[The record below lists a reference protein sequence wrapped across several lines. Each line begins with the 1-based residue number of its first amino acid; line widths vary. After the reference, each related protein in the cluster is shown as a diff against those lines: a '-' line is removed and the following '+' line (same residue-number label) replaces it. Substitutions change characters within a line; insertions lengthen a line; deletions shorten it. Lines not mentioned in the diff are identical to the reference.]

1 MNDVYSDIPL
11 KTSTHTNIRLLRLY
25 NPHKDQ
31 AQRYGVACKL
41 EVFPASTHI
50 PYTAV
55 SYMWGSATETADIII
70 NGNRFPV
77 TLNLLSLLEELTAQS
92 HDGWL
97 WIDATCIDQTSIS
110 ERNHQVA
117 LMDRIYSRADYV
129 FVWLGPPTDNM
140 IKAYSFLMNPKL
152 SDYRFKRQDTKG
164 FVEICEH
171 PYWKRAWIVQEFI
184 LALSVQICFGQYRVP
199 LLRFDRIVNRVK
211 NVNLSVKKSRALE
224 LLTMRADW
232 QQPSRVY
239 YDPIYA
245 DDMLDCADPR
255 DRVFAMVSLMNPQK
269 KLKADYS
276 LTALQLFDR
285 VAGGQY
291 LDCKTIERISIRLG
305 LDLANRWRC
314 TQPAWRRGTISLGSD
329 FQSSQTCHNPNKDP
343 VVSAGPRA
351 LKMVKEHV
359 HDSYETDTKTPSYL
373 FYESEDTNEPEDTD
387 ELVLGTIPSVENH
400 EMQLIPVA
408 YEANK
413 SGIYTY
419 EDFLESS
426 WKFRSL

>member
-1 MNDVYSDIPL
+1 
-11 KTSTHTNIRLLRLY
+11 
-25 NPHKDQ
+25 
-31 AQRYGVACKL
+31 
-41 EVFPASTHI
+41 
-50 PYTAV
+50 
-55 SYMWGSATETADIII
+55 
-70 NGNRFPV
+70 
-77 TLNLLSLLEELTAQS
+77 
-92 HDGWL
+92 
-97 WIDATCIDQTSIS
+97 
-110 ERNHQVA
+110 
-117 LMDRIYSRADYV
+117 
-129 FVWLGPPTDNM
+129 
-140 IKAYSFLMNPKL
+140 
-152 SDYRFKRQDTKG
+152 
-164 FVEICEH
+164 
-171 PYWKRAWIVQEFI
+171 
-184 LALSVQICFGQYRVP
+184 
-199 LLRFDRIVNRVK
+199 
-211 NVNLSVKKSRALE
+211 
-224 LLTMRADW
+224 
-232 QQPSRVY
+232 
-239 YDPIYA
+239 
-245 DDMLDCADPR
+245 MLDCADPR

-291 LDCKTIERISIRLG
+291 LDWKTIKRISIRLG